1 MAEMQFLTGAPGF
14 VNGSSEVNKADKEIP
29 EMLQS
34 QSRFFPSKNDQTKSI
49 GGFPRLDTPE
59 NLQADLESLCRLQN
73 SAPSSTSPSSAF
85 FHLSP
90 NAFDRL
96 ESLLADIRVARFS
109 YDYITQSA
117 EVTMVE
123 TTVHN
128 QCNRGIGTILES
140 AVERLS
146 GLVTVFA
153 TAGHHEQKEE
163 VDALQT
169 VSRRL
174 RNVYCDGA
182 AAIVVPEKCYRA
194 PDNQFIDRE
203 TKFPFPPFV
212 VEISYSQSFENA
224 KKKAEQYSTIS
235 DGHIRTVLIVD
246 IEYPGIS
253 HMRLHLFATETAP
266 TGERVSR
273 EVQSI
278 TLFDLADAAPPNPGP
293 LRLFASDVLA
303 NDTEIPA
310 RLQRPLLFE
319 GNGDGIVH
327 VEIPSEDLRGACLKA
342 RELHLKKE
350 EKAKNFWK

>member
-1 MAEMQFLTGAPGF
+1 MAKMQFLTGAPGF
-14 VNGSSEVNKADKEIP
+14 VNDSSEVNKADKEIP
-29 EMLQS
+29 EM
-34 QSRFFPSKNDQTKSI
+34 SRFSPSKNDQTKSI

-59 NLQADLESLCRLQN
+59 NLQADLETLCRLQT
-73 SAPSSTSPSSAF
+73 SAPSSTSPYSAS
-85 FHLSP
+85 FHLAP
-90 NAFDRL
+90 NAFNRL

-117 EVTMVE
+117 EITMVE

-128 QCNRGIGTILES
+128 QCNRGIGTLLES
-140 AVERLS
+140 AVEGLS
-146 GLVTVFA
+146 GLVTAFA
-153 TAGHHEQKEE
+153 TAEHHEE
-163 VDALQT
+163 VEALQT

-182 AAIVVPEKCYRA
+182 AAIVVSEKCYKA
-194 PDNQFIDRE
+194 PDNQLIDHE

-212 VEISYSQSFENA
+212 VEISYSQSFENV
-224 KKKAEQYSTIS
+224 KKKAEQYSKIS

-246 IEYPGIS
+246 IDYPAIS

-266 TGERVSR
+266 TGERVLR
-273 EVQSI
+273 EVESI
-278 TLFDLADAAPPNPGP
+278 TLFDLADAAPVIGPPNPGP
-293 LRLFASDVLA
+293 LRLFTSDVLA

-319 GNGDGIVH
+319 GHGDDIVH
-327 VEIPSEDLRGACLKA
+327 VEIPFEDLRDACLKA